1 MSDILVISAHPD
13 DETLGCGGTLLK
25 HRAGGD
31 RLHWLVATCAYEP
44 TWSRATIIKKTREVD
59 AVAAA
64 YGMKEVHRLGLPT
77 AKLDTVPRGKLI
89 GAIRKVVDDVRPELV
104 YIVHGGDVHDD
115 HRILFNAAMS
125 AMKPSR
131 MKDIGLRRILSYE
144 TLSSTEAA
152 PALRKSVFLPV
163 IFSDISETMKRKLE
177 IMRLYRTELQ
187 RGAMPRGLSAV
198 RALAR
203 YRGATVGVE
212 YAEAFMLIRELA

>member
-25 HRAGGD
+25 HRSAGD
-31 RLHWLVATCAYEP
+31 RLYWLVATCAYEP
-44 TWSRATIIKKTREVD
+44 EWTRATIRKKAREVD

-64 YGMKEVHRLGLPT
+64 YGMRKVHRLGLPT

-89 GAIRKVVDDVRPELV
+89 GEIKKVVDAVRPELV
-104 YIVHGGDVHDD
+104 YIVHEGDVHDD
-115 HRILFNAAMS
+115 HRIVFAAAMS

-131 MKDIGLRRILSYE
+131 MKNIGLRRILSYE

-152 PALRKSVFLPV
+152 PARRKTAFLPV
-163 IFSDISETMKRKLE
+163 IFSDISATMKKKLE
-177 IMRLYRTELQ
+177 IMRLYRSEMQ
-187 RGAMPRGLSAV
+187 PGAMPRGISAI

-203 YRGATVGVE
+203 YRGATIGVE
-212 YAEAFMLIRELA
+212 YAEAFILVRELT